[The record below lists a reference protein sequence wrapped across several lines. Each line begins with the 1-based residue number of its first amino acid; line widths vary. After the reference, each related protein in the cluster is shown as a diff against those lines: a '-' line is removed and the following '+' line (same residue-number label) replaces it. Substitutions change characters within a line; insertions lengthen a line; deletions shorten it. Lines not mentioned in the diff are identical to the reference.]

1 MNSGTARVATELVSE
16 LSKRDDINQTLIHFN
31 KSHEDVYKID
41 GINEIIIPLI
51 NFPVMKHFISF
62 LYYWIKIFI
71 FDRNFEKFD
80 LVFWHSSRIYPLF
93 FIVPSRKVFI
103 NLHDANA
110 RIIKENTFW
119 TQVFYWNLRLSIRMI
134 DIIFGVSNDACTKLV
149 SVAKFPES
157 KVRCLYPA
165 SNFDKITSI
174 DSLSHKIKG
183 KYFMCVSRWQSFKN
197 VENLVK
203 GYDLALR
210 VDVNLPKLVLVGK
223 QYNSSNSSLKDLLTS
238 KQLINKII
246 VLQDLKDGELA
257 FLFDNAEINITPSIH
272 EGFGLSVLEGIKR
285 GCPSLD
291 HKFTSTSEVSG
302 KAGIHIDMTSVSEIS
317 ETLLYIA
324 QNPRVIEEL
333 RGETQEIA
341 DKFKWSNTVD
351 NLIDVFKEN

>member
-1 MNSGTARVATELVSE
+1 M
-16 LSKRDDINQTLIHFN
+16 
-31 KSHEDVYKID
+31 
-41 GINEIIIPLI
+41 
-51 NFPVMKHFISF
+51 NFPFMKHFISF
-62 LYYWIKIFI
+62 LYFWIKIFL
-71 FDRNFEKFD
+71 FDRNFKKFD
-80 LVFWHSSRIYPLF
+80 LVFWHSSRVYPLF

-119 TQVFYWNLRLSIRMI
+119 TQIFYWNLRLSIRMI
-134 DIIFGVSNDACTKLV
+134 DIIFGVSNDACSKLV

-165 SNFDKITSI
+165 SNFDKLTAI
-174 DSLSHKIKG
+174 DSLSHEVKE

-210 VDVNLPKLVLVGK
+210 VDANLPKLILVGK
-223 QYNSSNSSLKDLLTS
+223 QYNSSNSSLKDLLSS
-238 KQLINKII
+238 KQLINKI
-246 VLQDLKDGELA
+246 VTLQDLKDGELA
-257 FLFDNAEINITPSIH
+257 FLLDSAEINITPSIH

-302 KAGIHIDMTSVSEIS
+302 NAGIHIDMTSVSEIS

-324 QNPRVIEEL
+324 QNPGKIEEL
-333 RGETQEIA
+333 RGYTREIA
-341 DKFKWSNTVD
+341 NKFTWSNTVD
-351 NLIDVFKEN
+351 NLIAVLKKN